1 MLTFQRTS
9 DLGSDVY
16 DTSEKQRIPAWTGK
30 QFQEGS
36 ARNIEQIVRGNRSI
50 AIQGERR
57 EYIDI
62 AFGLV

>member
-1 MLTFQRTS
+1 MLTFQPSS

-16 DTSEKQRIPAWTGK
+16 DTSEKQRIPAWTGE

-36 ARNIEQIVRGNRSI
+36 ARNIEQVVRGNRSS

-62 AFGLV
+62 ACGLV